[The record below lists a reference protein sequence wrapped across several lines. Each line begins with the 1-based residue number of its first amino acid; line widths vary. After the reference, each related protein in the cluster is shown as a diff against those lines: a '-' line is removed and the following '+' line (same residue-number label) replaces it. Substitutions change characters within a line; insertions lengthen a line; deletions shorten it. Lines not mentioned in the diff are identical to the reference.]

1 VQPFHQRQTTWSLRS
16 ILIPSSLP
24 HAKKMTE
31 EPTALQS
38 IILLELPL
46 GAPRKPLGRPQMMR
60 QFFFVFVAVA
70 AFAVAVDGFWVEPYR
85 MK

>member
-1 VQPFHQRQTTWSLRS
+1 
-16 ILIPSSLP
+16 
-24 HAKKMTE
+24 M
-31 EPTALQS
+31 ALQS